1 MIEPKQKKAIIK
13 KIKKSHNHVSIS
25 QRKENQLLKKVKQ
38 FPYFDSNQIK
48 IIWIQMMKKTK
59 VVPELLDFTN
69 FKLRTNVISSFIH
82 QLNIF

>member
-1 MIEPKQKKAIIK
+1 M
-13 KIKKSHNHVSIS
+13 SIS
-25 QRKENQLLKKVKQ
+25 QQKENQLLKKVKQ

-69 FKLRTNVISSFIH
+69 LK
-82 QLNIF
+82 